1 MKIIG
6 GSFGASGK
14 ARFAGEYLEV
24 LGEKRKD
31 YRGKDVESVTVR
43 QEKERQFGIFGALI
57 GALLFGYIGS
67 LFLGVIGW
75 IAGLLFAI
83 MGSFYHRKRYFAD
96 LEFTDGLKLTLEPN
110 DYEAKKLVKFA
121 DN

>member
-14 ARFAGEYLEV
+14 ARFAGKYLEV
-24 LGEKRKD
+24 LGEKQKD
-31 YRGKDVESVTVR
+31 YQGSDVESVTVR

-57 GALLFGYIGS
+57 GTLLFGYIGS

-75 IAGLLFAI
+75 VAGLLFAI
-83 MGSFYHRKRYFAD
+83 TGSFYHKRRYFAD
-96 LEFTDGLKLTLEPN
+96 LEFKDGLKLTLEPN
-110 DYEAKKLVKFA
+110 DHEAKKLVKFA
-121 DN
+121 ET